1 MLPEPSSSPSSGYG
15 IAFPKITQHTQV
27 AKRTVEKAEA
37 ATRELLVTS
46 GSYTMEWFAGAVD
59 VSLELISQSD
69 PSVVEVVSS
78 NLMDQYAIVTE
89 AEFATDTVAAATA
102 GGAALPT
109 STWAAFSA
117 ALIGESAEIRAATGV
132 PGDRLALTTASWMA
146 VVGLLNPSQPSISF
160 GAGPDFTAESFSV
173 GGIAVFHAPALAR
186 DVLFNTKSLRKAERP
201 PDTVSSTNV
210 ALMGRD
216 LGIIGATIALP
227 LVPDRY
233 PQVHRLT

>member
-1 MLPEPSSSPSSGYG
+1 MNCSSL
-15 IAFPKITQHTQV
+15 
-27 AKRTVEKAEA
+27 RA
-37 ATRELLVTS
+37 ATTWN
-46 GSYTMEWFAGAVD
+46 GSPALSTF
-59 VSLELISQSD
+59 SLELISQSD

-89 AEFATDTVAAATA
+89 AEFAVDVIAAATA

-160 GAGPDFTAESFSV
+160 GAGPDFTAETFL
-173 GGIAVFHAPALAR
+173 GGWDRRVPC
-186 DVLFNTKSLRKAERP
+186 TRP
-201 PDTVSSTNV
+201 RVRCPVQHEV
-210 ALMGRD
+210 AS
-216 LGIIGATIALP
+216 
-227 LVPDRY
+227 
-233 PQVHRLT
+233 